1 MNTAIFENET
11 RFRLS
16 RGQIALGVAMVAVL
30 ILFST
35 STLKTSRDSI
45 NQAHVLTNAESPAS
59 SIIFTQRETL
69 VYVTRFSEWLSG
81 NIPRRQLQIAR
92 ALLAQR
98 MSAVSYTHL
107 TLPTIYSV

>member
-1 MNTAIFENET
+1 MKKSVDIQESA

-16 RGQIALGVAMVAVL
+16 IGQVILGIAMVGVL

-35 STLKTSRDSI
+35 STLKASQDSI
-45 NQAHVLTNAESPAS
+45 KQAEVLTNAETPAS

-81 NIPRRQLQIAR
+81 NITRRELQIAR

-98 MSAVSYTHL
+98 M
-107 TLPTIYSV
+107 